1 MPEESPRRRGR
12 RRSPEAERAILDQA
26 MLILLQYGLQGFT
39 LDRVAAAASVSKATI
54 YRRWRSREEVV
65 IAALGAIPPI
75 TAEIRGDVIE
85 SLTGVIQQFVDLV
98 KNTPGQ
104 REAQTRM
111 VTMMPS
117 LVAQCA
123 DNPALMEALHTYIE
137 QRKAPV
143 REILDHA
150 IANGEIT
157 PPQNVDLLIDA
168 IMGPIVLRL
177 FLGGGDVSEGA
188 TRDLIRLVVQG
199 ANTLPGLTGE

>member
-1 MPEESPRRRGR
+1 MAEESPRRRGR
-12 RRSPEAERAILDQA
+12 RRSQEAERAILDQA

-65 IAALGAIPPI
+65 IAALGAIPAI
-75 TAEIRGDVIE
+75 KAEIKGDVIE
-85 SLTGVIQQFVDLV
+85 SLTGVIQQFVELV

-104 REAQTRM
+104 LEAQTRM

-143 REILDHA
+143 RVILDHA
-150 IANGEIT
+150 IASGEIAT
-157 PPQNVDLLIDA
+157 PQNVDLLIDA

-177 FLGGGDVSEGA
+177 FLGGGDVSENA
-188 TRDLIRLVVQG
+188 TRELIRLVVSG
-199 ANTLPGLTGE
+199 ANTPK

>member
-1 MPEESPRRRGR
+1 
-12 RRSPEAERAILDQA
+12 

-75 TAEIRGDVIE
+75 KAEIRGDVIE

-123 DNPALMEALHTYIE
+123 DNPALMEALHVYIE

-150 IANGEIT
+150 IASGEIT
-157 PPQNVDLLIDA
+157 APQNVDLLIDA

-188 TRDLIRLVVQG
+188 TRDLIRLVVNG
-199 ANTLPGLTGE
+199 ANNLL

>member
-1 MPEESPRRRGR
+1 MTEESPRRRGR
-12 RRSPEAERAILDQA
+12 RRSQEAERAILDQA

-65 IAALGAIPPI
+65 LAALGAIPSI
-75 TAEIRGDVIE
+75 KAEIKGNVIE
-85 SLTGVIQQFVDLV
+85 SLTGVIQQFVELV

-104 REAQTRM
+104 LEAQTRM

-150 IANGEIT
+150 ISSGELLA
-157 PPQNVDLLIDA
+157 PQNVDLLIDA

-177 FLGGGDVSEGA
+177 FLGGGDVSEDA
-188 TRDLIRLVVQG
+188 TRELIRLVVCG
-199 ANTLPGLTGE
+199 ANTLK

>member
-1 MPEESPRRRGR
+1 MSEESPRRRGR
-12 RRSPEAERAILDQA
+12 RRSQEAERAILDQA

-65 IAALGAIPPI
+65 LAALGAIPAI
-75 TAEIRGDVIE
+75 KAEIKGDVVE
-85 SLTGVIQQFVDLV
+85 SLTGFIQQFVELV
-98 KNTPGQ
+98 ENTPGEL
-104 REAQTRM
+104 EAQTRM

-137 QRKAPV
+137 QRKAPL
-143 REILDHA
+143 RAILDHA
-150 IANGEIT
+150 IASGEILA
-157 PPQNVDLLIDA
+157 PQNVDLLIDA

-177 FLGGGDVSEGA
+177 FLGGGDVSEDA
-188 TRDLIRLVVQG
+188 TRTLIRLVVSG
-199 ANTLPGLTGE
+199 ANALK

>member
-1 MPEESPRRRGR
+1 MAEESPRRRGR
-12 RRSPEAERAILDQA
+12 RRSQEAERAILDQA

-65 IAALGAIPPI
+65 IAALGAIPAI
-75 TAEIRGDVIE
+75 KAEIKGDVIE
-85 SLTGVIQQFVDLV
+85 SLTGVIQQFVELV

-104 REAQTRM
+104 LEAQTRM

-143 REILDHA
+143 RVILDHA
-150 IANGEIT
+150 IANGKIAT
-157 PPQNVDLLIDA
+157 PQNVDLLIDA

-177 FLGGGDVSEGA
+177 FLGGGDVSENA
-188 TRDLIRLVVQG
+188 TRELIRLVVSG
-199 ANTLPGLTGE
+199 ANTPK